1 MGKRIHVTAGSVA
14 SSLAAFRIKGA
25 VAAALLSFALAIVT
39 PAVGP
44 SSALAGEWSVFD
56 DSPYVESTEAILV
69 DGDGNVIYAREGET
83 IMSMASVTKT
93 MTAVVALESGVPLDT
108 TYVISQNVLD
118 ISAESSVIG
127 YSLGEEVTLN
137 ELLHGLLVHSGNDA
151 AMAIAELVAG
161 SVSGFVDMMNAKAA
175 ALGLADTH
183 FANPHGLDEYGH
195 YSTPADLV
203 VLGRYAMQIP
213 LFASIVGSPSTTVT
227 VAGEPVEFASTDAL
241 LNSYPGM
248 RGIKT
253 GYTYGAGNAF
263 LGVAT
268 RGGQTLYVCVLGAE
282 SSATR
287 WADVERLLDWGF
299 SHYAERT
306 VADSSEGSLGYR
318 TYADRFGW
326 YVATETEADGVLRV
340 SPYESGLTFAKEY
353 VGAEGSLVD
362 LGQHLGQLVWWDGS
376 SIALA
381 RSVYTS
387 PGVTNG
393 ATAGASAQDVFFG
406 LDRF

>member
-1 MGKRIHVTAGSVA
+1 MANRAKADRVCLTFRGGRAFATALAVVA
-14 SSLAAFRIKGA
+14 SVVLLT
-25 VAAALLSFALAIVT
+25 VASFAMGASK
-39 PAVGP
+39 A
-44 SSALAGEWSVFD
+44 SAAEWSVFE
-56 DSPYVESTEAILV
+56 DSPYVESTEAIVV
-69 DGDGNVIYAREGET
+69 DGDGNVIYAHEGET

-93 MTAVVALESGVPLDT
+93 MTAVVALESGISLDT
-108 TYVISQNVLD
+108 TYVISENVLD

-151 AMAIAELVAG
+151 AMAIAELVGG

-175 ALGLADTH
+175 ELGLTNTH

-203 VLGRYAMQIP
+203 KLGVYAMQIP
-213 LFASIVGSPSTTVT
+213 MFASIVGSPSTVVT
-227 VAGEPVEFASTDAL
+227 VAGELVEFASTDAL

-299 SHYAERT
+299 SHYPEQT
-306 VADSSEGSLGYR
+306 VADSTEGSLGYK
-318 TYADRFGW
+318 TFADRFGW
-326 YVATETEADGVLRV
+326 YVATETEATGTLRV
-340 SPYESGLTFAKEY
+340 SPYESGLTFTKEY
-353 VGAEGSLVD
+353 MGAGDSLVD
-362 LGQHLGQLVWWDGS
+362 LGEHLGQLVWWDGT

-381 RSVYTS
+381 RSVYSSST
-387 PGVTNG
+387 VTNG
-393 ATAGASAQDVFFG
+393 SQVDTATSNVFFG